1 MADQSKKHLTTV
13 FGSPITNDNISQT
26 AGEGGP
32 ILLQDVVLL
41 EKLAHFGR
49 ERIPERVV
57 HAKGAGAFGVFK
69 VTADVTKWT
78 CADFLSKVGKETEV
92 FMRFSTVGGERGF
105 ADADRDPRGFACK
118 FYTAEGNYDLV
129 GNNTPI
135 FFIRDPMKFPDFIH
149 TQKRRPD
156 NNLHDNNIKW
166 DFWSLTPE
174 SLHQVA
180 ILFSDRGV
188 PANFRTMHG
197 FGSHT
202 YLWYN
207 EKNEY
212 FWVKYHWRTKQGIA
226 NLTRQEAT
234 KISGE
239 DPDHATRDFYTAI
252 ADKEYPSWDL
262 QMQILTPD
270 EVKKFA
276 FDPFDVTKVWYHA
289 DAPLMTIGTVTL
301 DKAPKNYFQE
311 VEQSAFNPSSFV
323 PGIGPSPDKLLQG
336 RLFSY
341 HDTHLHRLG
350 ANYHQ
355 IPVNS
360 PRGMKEGASPN
371 ERDSYL
377 ADSFPLGVPNYWP
390 NSFGGPGPK
399 PLHYPEVPVSGAA
412 HRYPV
417 EVTPVDF
424 VQADAL
430 YSRVMTQPEK
440 DRFLDN
446 VADSLHS
453 VIDRIKLRSIVLF
466 YKMNPE
472 AAKILAEA
480 TKSDYGQVEKL
491 AMLTYDELVKAT
503 EM

>member
-1 MADQSKKHLTTV
+1 MTDSKKHLTTV
-13 FGSPITNDNISQT
+13 FGAPVINDNISQT
-26 AGEGGP
+26 AGKGGP
-32 ILLQDVVLL
+32 ILMQDVVLL

-69 VTADVTKWT
+69 LTKDMSEHT
-78 CADFLSKVGKETEV
+78 CADFLNKVGKETEV

-105 ADADRDPRGFACK
+105 ADADRDPRGFATK

-174 SLHQVA
+174 SIHQVA

-207 EKNEY
+207 KKNEY
-212 FWVKYHWRTKQGIA
+212 FWVKYHIRTNQGIK
-226 NLTRQEAT
+226 NLTRQEA
-234 KISGE
+234 KKVAGD
-239 DPDHATRDFYTAI
+239 DPDHATRDLFEAI
-252 ADKEYPSWDL
+252 EAKEYPSWSVEV
-262 QMQILTPD
+262 QILTPAQA
-270 EVKKFA
+270 EKLPY
-276 FDPFDVTKVWYHA
+276 DPFDVTKVWLHH
-289 DAPLMTIGTVTL
+289 DAPLVPLGTITL
-301 DKAPKNYFQE
+301 DKNPGNYFQE
-311 VEQSAFNPSSFV
+311 VEQSAFNPSNFV

-350 ANYHQ
+350 TNYHQ
-355 IPVNS
+355 IPVNR
-360 PRGMKEGASPN
+360 PRGVKGGAQPY
-371 ERDSYL
+371 ERDGYL
-377 ADSFPLGVPNYWP
+377 AQDFPEGVPNYWP
-390 NSFGGPGPK
+390 NSFGGPPPK
-399 PLHYPEVPVSGAA
+399 PLNYPEIPVSGTVAR
-412 HRYPV
+412 HPV
-417 EVTPVDF
+417 EVTAADYE
-424 VQADAL
+424 QAGLL
-430 YSRVMTQPEK
+430 YNKVMTKPEK
-440 DRFLDN
+440 ERFLDN
-446 VADSLHS
+446 VADSLNS
-453 VIDRIKLRSIVLF
+453 VIDRVKLRSLVLF
-466 YKMNPE
+466 WKTEPE
-472 AAKILAEA
+472 SAKILAKELKA
-480 TKSDYGQVEKL
+480 DIGKVEKL
-491 AMLTYDELVKAT
+491 AGLSYDDLVKETAK
-503 EM
+503 

>member
-1 MADQSKKHLTTV
+1 MTRPKDYLTTA
-13 FGSPITNDNISQT
+13 FGAPIIEDNISQT
-26 AGEGGP
+26 AGKNGP

-69 VTADVTKWT
+69 LTEDVSAYT
-78 CADFLSKVGKETEV
+78 CADFLNKVGKETEL
-92 FMRFSTVGGERGF
+92 FIRFSTVGGERGF
-105 ADADRDPRGFACK
+105 ADADRDPRGFAIK
-118 FYTAEGNYDLV
+118 FYTSEGNYDLV

-174 SLHQVA
+174 AIHQVV

-207 EKNEY
+207 KKNQY
-212 FWVKYHWRTKQGIA
+212 FWVKYHITTNQGIK
-226 NLTRQEAT
+226 NLTRQEASKLAGT
-234 KISGE
+234 
-239 DPDHATRDFYTAI
+239 DPDHATRDLYAAI
-252 ADKEYPSWDL
+252 ADKEYPSWDV
-262 QMQILTPD
+262 QVQILTQE
-270 EVKKFA
+270 EVDKLP
-276 FDPFDVTKVWYHA
+276 FDPFDVTKVWPHA
-289 DAPLMTIGTVTL
+289 TAPLKTIGKITL
-301 DKAPKNYFQE
+301 NKAPENYFQD
-311 VEQSAFNPSSFV
+311 VEQAAFNPSSFV

-336 RLFSY
+336 RLFAY

-355 IPVNS
+355 IPVNQ
-360 PRGMKEGASPN
+360 PRGVKAHTN

-377 ADSFPLGVPNYWP
+377 VQGTPVGVPNYWP

-399 PLHYPEVPVSGAA
+399 KLSYPEIPISGKAA
-412 HRYPV
+412 RYPV
-417 EVTPVDF
+417 EVTPIDYE
-424 VQADAL
+424 QAAVL
-430 YSRVMTQPEK
+430 YNRVMTQPEK

-446 VADSLHS
+446 VADSLS
-453 VIDRIKLRSIVLF
+453 NVISRIRLRSLVLF
-466 YKMNPE
+466 WKMEPA
-472 AAKILAEA
+472 AAKILAKEL
-480 TKSDYGQVEKL
+480 KSDIGEVEKL
-491 AMLTYDELVKAT
+491 AKLSYDELVKAT
-503 EM
+503 A